1 MAILSLLFVVGK
13 RKRKETGTRDNS
25 LLQLSLGL
33 LVRSARRAWDCD
45 VGGAVENVLAV
56 ERTLPKRRPPFGV
69 VVVHVGRVDG
79 RRGDV
84 VLESP
89 EVGKH
94 LGDSRRAKLVDYLS
108 IKIMRIS
115 NAQLAS
121 YRVASLI

>member
-108 IKIMRIS
+108 DQDYE
-115 NAQLAS
+115 N
-121 YRVASLI
+121 